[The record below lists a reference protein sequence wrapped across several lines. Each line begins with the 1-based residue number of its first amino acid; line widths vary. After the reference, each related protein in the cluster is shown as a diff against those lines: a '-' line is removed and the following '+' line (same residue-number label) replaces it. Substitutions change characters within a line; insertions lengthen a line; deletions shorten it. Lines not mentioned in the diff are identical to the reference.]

1 MEKENKDKDE
11 KLSANERASLKNAIN
26 NVKPGTVGYKGL
38 EHLNSPTG
46 QTVKYT
52 APLLL
57 AAFAAAL
64 GAKNQVAAN
73 KTIDEYIARGR
84 SPEAM
89 QQRLQIAEEN
99 KGLMSQSPSKDAQ
112 DKLIDNTRKEVTIP
126 RDNYKDLKMDYDN
139 YKNLSEKEVKNIKEK
154 KLNEFDSNQKPL
166 NNLEA
171 TRPDKGTLGH
181 SKDTARITYD
191 LIKYNYPKIP
201 EALLGKIQDAIEL
214 HDYGKGMVPYST
226 FNSKTGRGY
235 EKDLFFTEHY
245 PLIQPHDMFGK
256 EALERIGEN
265 LAAFFAGAHHAK
277 LKDLDKLAEEANQ
290 KFGSA
295 FRPYLKKGETPEQ
308 FFKNLIGLVKSAD
321 IFNAKTGARPY
332 IENPDSYEKAVE
344 IMEKYT
350 KGKEI
355 PEEAFDM
362 FKNAVVNGKV
372 RQPKNDESE
381 LYDIY
386 RHDAGKAVRDA
397 DINSSTLW
405 HYENQKMHPALA
417 MGALGMLG
425 LAAQNQPGMALK
437 VKNIQEEHKAKIKAL
452 INATR
457 GRDFDEWAKLKS
469 GYYKYDKEAVDK
481 LFEKYFDEIVED
493 TKKD

>member
-11 KLSANERASLKNAIN
+11 KLSASERASLKNAIN
-26 NVKPGTVGYKGL
+26 NVKPETVDYKGL

-46 QTVKYT
+46 QAVKYT
-52 APLLL
+52 VPLMF
-57 AAFAAAL
+57 AAIAAAL
-64 GAKNQVAAN
+64 GAKNQVASN
-73 KTIDEYIARGR
+73 KTINEYIARGR

-99 KGLMSQSPSKDAQ
+99 KGLMSQSPSRDVQ

-139 YKNLSEKEVKNIKEK
+139 YKKLSEKEIKSIKEK
-154 KLNEFDSNQKPL
+154 KLKEFDSNQKPL

-191 LIKYNYPKIP
+191 LVKSNYPKIP

-214 HDYGKGMVPYST
+214 HDYGKGMTPYGS
-226 FNSKTGRGY
+226 FNSKTGRNY
-235 EKDLFFTEHY
+235 ERELFFSEHK
-245 PLIQPHDMFGK
+245 PLIDPHDKFGK
-256 EALERIGEN
+256 EALEAIGED
-265 LAAFFAGAHHAK
+265 LAAFFAGAHHSDIEKFDDLAK
-277 LKDLDKLAEEANQ
+277 EANER
-290 KFGSA
+290 FGYA
-295 FRPYLKKGETPEQ
+295 FRPYIGDEDPVH

-332 IENPDSYEKAVE
+332 IENPDSYEDAIKD
-344 IMEKYT
+344 MEGFAR
-350 KGKEI
+350 GKQV

-362 FKNAVVNGKV
+362 FKESVLSGKV

-381 LYDIY
+381 LNEIY
-386 RHDAGKAVRDA
+386 KHDAGKAVRDA

-493 TKKD
+493 TKKN